1 MRKTT
6 TFLSKCTLIL
16 LTFFASTALIAQT
29 KITGKIKDGGT
40 SETLA
45 GVNITVKGKVI
56 GTTTDAN
63 GNFSLTTNTPT
74 PFTISVSFVGYQ
86 TEEIDISSDKVLN
99 ISMKEQAIMGQEIV
113 VSASRVE
120 ESVLK
125 SPVSVEKMDIRA
137 IKETP
142 SSSFYDGLSNIKGID
157 MTTQGLLFKSI
168 NMRGFGAT
176 GNPRTVQMIDG
187 MDNQAPGLNFPVDNI
202 VGMPELDVESVE
214 ILPGAASALYG
225 PNAINGLI
233 LMNSKSP
240 FLYQGLSAA
249 VKTGIMSA
257 DNRAVKN
264 TPFYDASVRWAK
276 AWNNKFALK
285 LNFAYL
291 SAKDWEATN
300 TDNLNSSNKVPG
312 GIENGSRGAGVN
324 YDYDGINVYGDEVQ
338 ANMLT
343 VANALVA
350 AKIIPSA
357 ATGLV
362 PSIPVSRT
370 GFLERDLADYDTK
383 SFKFNGAMHYRLT
396 EKLELIG
403 QLNYGSGTTMYTGT
417 GRYSLRNF
425 AMTQAKIELKGDA
438 LTLRA
443 YTTQERSGESYF
455 TGLQA
460 VSMLNSIKPHET
472 WFGEYVGA
480 FVQARS
486 GGAAEAAAHG
496 IARGV
501 ADKGMPTV
509 GTQAFETL
517 KEKFASKTIVDGGG
531 AFLDK
536 TNLYHLEGI
545 YNFKNKVKFIELLA
559 GANLRKFILKS
570 GGTLFADKK
579 DGRDGTIPITEFG
592 AFLQASKTLFD
603 DKFKLTAS
611 LRFDKN
617 ENFDGQFSPRV
628 SGVYSFGQSNI
639 RLSYQTGFRIPTTQN
654 QYIDLETPGKRFLI
668 GGLPEFDKRYNLANG
683 IALTDL
689 ATANIAKY
697 ASDPATIAQAQ
708 AYATAAVTA
717 QATPLITAGV
727 TAAITDAVTKAVTVG
742 ITDAVTKAVTAGI
755 TQQVT
760 AGVTAAITQQV
771 TAGVTSAITTQVTSV
786 VTAQVEAMVTAG
798 TLAAENAAAA
808 IAAGV
813 ATNLPLA
820 LAANLEA
827 GVAAALPGA
836 LSANLQPTVDVQLPL
851 ALAANLQ
858 PEVNKALPAALEANL
873 APGVA
878 ANLPAALAANF
889 QPAFNA
895 ELAKALAS
903 AVPGVTGQVLP
914 AFALA
919 KIPKYKARPLR
930 PERIQSWEIGYKG
943 IISKRL
949 FFDAYY
955 YESKYKEF
963 IGGVVVVVPIAAA
976 GPGLPIESGAGGAST
991 RLIYSRPSNTSAE
1004 IKVSGWAS
1012 SLNYS
1017 LQKGYN
1023 VGFNISNNQLKGF
1036 TPTAEQDYA
1045 GFNTPKYRYN
1055 LSFGKRLGSGEK
1067 MGFNVMLRHQDA
1079 FVWEASFN
1087 QPSTTSV
1094 ERFTNTEVPKIT
1106 NLDAQ
1111 VSFKLPAFK
1120 SILKVGGTNIG
1131 SKPYFQ
1137 AYGSALVGSMYY
1149 VSLSFDELFNK

>member
-16 LTFFASTALIAQT
+16 LTFFATTVLIAQT
-29 KITGKIKDGGT
+29 KITGKIKDGVT

-63 GNFSLTTNTPT
+63 GNFSLSTNTPT

-157 MTTQGLLFKSI
+157 MTTQGLLFKSV

-264 TPFYDASVRWAK
+264 TPFYDGSIRWAK

-285 LNFAYL
+285 LNLAYL

-300 TDNLNSSNKVPG
+300 TDNLNSSTKVPG
-312 GIENGSRGAGVN
+312 GIQNGSRGAGVN

-343 VANALVA
+343 VANGLVA
-350 AKIIPSA
+350 AKLLP
-357 ATGLV
+357 ATATALV

-396 EKLELIG
+396 EKMELIG
-403 QLNYGSGTTMYTGT
+403 QLNYGTGTTMYTGT

-438 LTLRA
+438 FTLRA
-443 YTTQERSGESYF
+443 YTTQERSGQSYF

-460 VSMLNSIKPHET
+460 VGMLNEIKPHST

-486 GGAAEAAAHG
+486 AGAAEAAAHSL
-496 IARGV
+496 ARGV
-501 ADKGMPTV
+501 ADKGMPTP

-517 KEKFASKTIVDGGG
+517 KEKYATRAIVDGGSS
-531 AFLDK
+531 FLDR

-545 YNFKNKVKFIELLA
+545 YNFKNKIKVIELLA
-559 GANLRKFILKS
+559 GANLRKFVLRS
-570 GGTLFADKK
+570 NGTLFADKK
-579 DGRDGTIPITEFG
+579 DGRDGTIPITEYG
-592 AFLQASKTLFD
+592 AFLQAGKSLFD

-611 LRFDKN
+611 LRYDKN
-617 ENFDGQFSPRV
+617 ENFEGQFSPRV

-654 QYIDLETPGKRFLI
+654 QYIDLATPSGTLI
-668 GGLPEFDKRYNLANG
+668 GGLGEFDTRYKLSTGLAVSD
-683 IALTDL
+683 LT
-689 ATANIAKY
+689 AANIAKY
-697 ASDPATIAQAQ
+697 IDAGVIAQAQ
-708 AYATAAVTA
+708 GYATAAVTA
-717 QATPLITAGV
+717 QATPLINAGIEANKPLIIAGV
-727 TAAITDAVTKAVTVG
+727 TTAITNQVTA
-742 ITDAVTKAVTAGI
+742 AVTAGI
-755 TQQVT
+755 TQQVKD
-760 AGVTAAITQQV
+760 GVTAAITKQVTDGVTAVITAQV
-771 TAGVTSAITTQVTSV
+771 TAA
-786 VTAQVEAMVTAG
+786 VTAQVQAAVMAG
-798 TLAAENAAAA
+798 TIAEADAPAA
-808 IAAGV
+808 I
-813 ATNLPLA
+813 
-820 LAANLEA
+820 
-827 GVAAALPGA
+827 
-836 LSANLQPTVDVQLPL
+836 SM
-851 ALAANLQ
+851 
-858 PEVNKALPAALEANL
+858 
-873 APGVA
+873 GVA
-878 ANLPAALAANF
+878 ANLPGALSMNLAAGVAAQLPAILMANLQPQVDIQLPIALAANLDKVVAVELPKALAANLDNAVAA
-889 QPAFNA
+889 QVKIAFDA
-895 ELAKALAS
+895 ELAKALA
-903 AVPGVTGQVLP
+903 ANVPGVTNQVLP

-955 YESKYKEF
+955 YQSLYKDF
-963 IGGVVVVVPIAAA
+963 IGGIAVVVPIAPA

-991 RLIYSRPSNTSAE
+991 RLAYSRPSNTTAE
-1004 IKVSGWAS
+1004 IKVSGWAT

-1023 VGFNISNNQLKGF
+1023 VGLNISNNELKGF
-1036 TPTAEQDYA
+1036 TATAEQAYA

-1067 MGFNVMLRHQDA
+1067 MGFNVVLRHQDA
-1079 FVWEASFN
+1079 FVWEAGFN
-1087 QPSTTSV
+1087 QPTTTTV
-1094 ERFTNTEVPKIT
+1094 DRFTNTQVPKIN